1 MSVWKTSIQAGV
13 ARRSPNRER
22 NYLHEQ
28 KQIVISGVRTT
39 ARSLP
44 MAGKDVK
51 WPDQYAAAVVLVQTQ
66 KYLRVIDVA

>member
-1 MSVWKTSIQAGV
+1 
-13 ARRSPNRER
+13 
-22 NYLHEQ
+22 
-28 KQIVISGVRTT
+28 
-39 ARSLP
+39 